1 MLFTWRL
8 RLRIDGLL
16 HTGKRRK
23 ANAFRR
29 HAAEQC
35 EGALHYDTRRD
46 ALWRREADFRAECR
60 EI

>member
-1 MLFTWRL
+1 MPSDDMLP
-8 RLRIDGLL
+8 
-16 HTGKRRK
+16 
-23 ANAFRR
+23 N
-29 HAAEQC
+29 EC